1 MSDMATELSARADIV
16 KRIGEMPPDDLV
28 AHLGSLPPDDA
39 TALLVA
45 LLRAR
50 PDEAVRAVDA
60 CKVARAWRYNWRD
73 LLGRPT
79 ADGVPCAYGDT
90 SPGAEGG
97 PVPEGGTLADVLA
110 AQAAADAALVADGW
124 VLAGGGR

>member
-1 MSDMATELSARADIV
+1 MTSLDLHHIGLSDIEAHLLTLSPDIATEW
-16 KRIGEMPPDDLV
+16 LV
-28 AHLGSLPPDDA
+28 
-39 TALLVA
+39 V

-50 PDEAVRAVDA
+50 PDEAVRAVDG
-60 CKVARAWRYNWRD
+60 CKVARGWRYNWRD

-79 ADGVPCAYGDT
+79 KDGVPCAYGDT

-110 AQAAADAALVADGW
+110 AQATADAILVADGW